1 MDDKLETF
9 LCFRKNFLPSNQ
21 EYLDGSEITHLKSL
35 RLFTKDKKI
44 EIRDGIGS
52 SYFFHSP
59 SNSKKLEFHSFEK
72 TNEPHPM
79 PNRLAGAIP
88 KGNRLD
94 WMLQKSTE
102 LGVTEIHF
110 CNFERTVRSE
120 FSMERADRIL
130 MEAASQSKRHFLPRL
145 FIYSKWR
152 EVVDELSSE
161 NLGYLDPRETE
172 PIQLST
178 IRNKIYFI
186 GPEGGLGKDREEM
199 QSLGLKGYKLGSDI
213 LRMETAY
220 LYMASLQKQANLE
233 IIY

>member
-1 MDDKLETF
+1 MDAKLETF
-9 LCFRKNFLPSNQ
+9 LCFRKDFSQSSQ

-35 RLFTKDKKI
+35 RIYTKDKII
-44 EIRDGIGS
+44 EIRDGQGG

-59 SNSKKLEFHSFEK
+59 ANSKKLEFQYFKKIKES
-72 TNEPHPM
+72 EPA

-94 WMLQKSTE
+94 WMLQKCTE

-110 CNFERTVRSE
+110 CNFERTVRTE
-120 FSMERADRIL
+120 FSMERAERIL
-130 MEAASQSKRHFLPRL
+130 MEAASQSKRHYLPNL
-145 FIYSKWR
+145 FIYGSWR
-152 EVVDELSSE
+152 EVVDKFSIKTLA
-161 NLGYLDPRETE
+161 YLDPRETKPLRLE
-172 PIQLST
+172 GILEKT
-178 IRNKIYFI
+178 YFI
-186 GPEGGLGKDREEM
+186 GPEGGLGKDLEEM
-199 QSLGLKGYKLGSDI
+199 QSLGVPGYRLGSDI